1 MGIQGLLGALD
12 SRCKRE
18 AHISEF
24 SGQRAAIDAY
34 AWLHRG
40 AYSCASALVR
50 GEAGVTRHLQF
61 CLSRIDLLKR
71 HNVTPVV
78 VFDGMALPSKQG
90 TDEQRRRTREA
101 AAAQGIALHRV
112 GRIKEA
118 EKLFTK
124 AVTITAETAASLIRA
139 LSLQGIEVIVA
150 PYEADAQLAYLSRQ
164 GLVDVVISEDSDLL
178 PFGCR
183 SVFYKLDHN
192 GGGYEIEWN
201 SLTQQS
207 GLLPPCFF
215 TLDNLI
221 SLCVLSGCD
230 YLQSVSGVGVK
241 TAAKMMQACN
251 CNVDQVSR
259 VDVTNKV
266 IQ

>member
-1 MGIQGLLGALD
+1 MPHVSPFTHLSHLTHLT
-12 SRCKRE
+12 SP
-18 AHISEF
+18 ISPAT
-24 SGQRAAIDAY
+24 GQ
-34 AWLHRG
+34 
-40 AYSCASALVR
+40 
-50 GEAGVTRHLQF
+50 
-61 CLSRIDLLKR
+61 
-71 HNVTPVV
+71 VV

-251 CNVDQVSR
+251 CNVDQVVKTMR
-259 VDVTNKV
+259 FNGKTVPNGYLEQTYLHHLTV
-266 IQ
+266 IIAIVAHSPRSLVILVK